1 MNVKDLLVYKH
12 KDEILKSLKENQVL
26 IIESPTGSGKTTGIP
41 IILHEAKLDQDGM
54 IGITQPRR
62 IAAMNVTSF
71 IKNQLS
77 LDEKNNTVALKM
89 RFQDDTDQ
97 STQIKIMTDGIL
109 LEELKQDRMLSK
121 YSVIMVDEAH
131 ERSLNIDFILGLL
144 KEIIRVR
151 SDLKVIISSATINP
165 KEFSKFFDD
174 APILSIQGKAYDV
187 DIKYMPLNTE
197 VPKDVKNRRLFQ
209 DDIKIKTIVS
219 IVEKEVKKKSGDILI
234 FLSGEAIIKKV
245 YSALKY
251 SKVSKKLDI
260 YPLYSRLSK
269 EDQNSVFN
277 KTKHGLTKVVVSTN
291 IAETSITI
299 DGITVVIDSGE
310 AKNNYYNGYNFTSSL
325 VEGKI
330 SRSNASQRS
339 GRAGRTQNGVCYR
352 LYSKEDFDARPMF
365 SEPEITRSDLSDVVL
380 RSIDLG
386 IKDAENFPFI
396 SPVHIASIT
405 SAYDTLKLLAAID
418 KDRNITE
425 EGAFMMRFPLSVRH
439 AKIVAESVF
448 RYPGAI
454 KKILVAVSFI
464 STKSPFVSIDETNEE
479 DARIVWNKYR
489 TKDGDFVAFL
499 RIFEEYTSLATTEE
513 KKHYADVHYLDY
525 ESMSEIECVCNQLEE
540 ILSDMMIPIS
550 DNCSLSEYMICIAE
564 GLKQF
569 IARRDERTRR
579 SFKNVEKSKKFS
591 EYTYITVTGEREVLS
606 MSTLMLGYPDFI
618 VSAEVS
624 GSGRMFARTVSPL
637 KSEWL
642 SLLSDD
648 VFKMFYSNY
657 GKKKKA
663 ERERPKVKDNGKS
676 GKKPRKKSKKSK
688 KKSSK

>member
-1 MNVKDLLVYKH
+1 
-12 KDEILKSLKENQVL
+12 
-26 IIESPTGSGKTTGIP
+26 
-41 IILHEAKLDQDGM
+41 
-54 IGITQPRR
+54 
-62 IAAMNVTSF
+62 
-71 IKNQLS
+71 
-77 LDEKNNTVALKM
+77 
-89 RFQDDTDQ
+89 
-97 STQIKIMTDGIL
+97 
-109 LEELKQDRMLSK
+109 MLSK

-197 VPKDVKNRRLFQ
+197 APKDVKNKRLFQ

-277 KTKHGLTKVVVSTN
+277 KTKPGLTKVVVSTN

-365 SEPEITRSDLSDVVL
+365 S
-380 RSIDLG
+380 
-386 IKDAENFPFI
+386 
-396 SPVHIASIT
+396 
-405 SAYDTLKLLAAID
+405 
-418 KDRNITE
+418 
-425 EGAFMMRFPLSVRH
+425 
-439 AKIVAESVF
+439 
-448 RYPGAI
+448 
-454 KKILVAVSFI
+454 
-464 STKSPFVSIDETNEE
+464 
-479 DARIVWNKYR
+479 
-489 TKDGDFVAFL
+489 
-499 RIFEEYTSLATTEE
+499 
-513 KKHYADVHYLDY
+513 
-525 ESMSEIECVCNQLEE
+525 
-540 ILSDMMIPIS
+540 
-550 DNCSLSEYMICIAE
+550 
-564 GLKQF
+564 
-569 IARRDERTRR
+569 
-579 SFKNVEKSKKFS
+579 
-591 EYTYITVTGEREVLS
+591 
-606 MSTLMLGYPDFI
+606 
-618 VSAEVS
+618 
-624 GSGRMFARTVSPL
+624 
-637 KSEWL
+637 
-642 SLLSDD
+642 
-648 VFKMFYSNY
+648 
-657 GKKKKA
+657 
-663 ERERPKVKDNGKS
+663 
-676 GKKPRKKSKKSK
+676 
-688 KKSSK
+688 